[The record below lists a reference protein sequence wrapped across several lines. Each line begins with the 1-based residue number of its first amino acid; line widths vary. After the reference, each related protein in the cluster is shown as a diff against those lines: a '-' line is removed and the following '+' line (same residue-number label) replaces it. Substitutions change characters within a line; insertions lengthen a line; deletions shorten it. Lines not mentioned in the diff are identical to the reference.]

1 MCLFGYHNAALVE
14 HSGSESVGHIKTEAF
29 PNPSAKELPDAVLS
43 VLNLRGFGVKR

>member
-14 HSGSESVGHIKTEAF
+14 HSSTEGVGHIKTEPF
-29 PNPSAKELPDAVLS
+29 PNPSAKELPDAVFS